1 MEQCTCMVDLLGRAG
16 QLLEAYEFIENM
28 PIGPDANVWG
38 ALLGACKIHGNLEM
52 AEYVADWL
60 KFLLDE
66 LEAEK
71 IPGKSSVEINR
82 HIHTFL
88 VGAKDLKLLK
98 SSTP

>member
-1 MEQCTCMVDLLGRAG
+1 MKNIYAEAGRW
-16 QLLEAYEFIENM
+16 
-28 PIGPDANVWG
+28 DD
-38 ALLGACKIHGNLEM
+38 
-52 AEYVADWL
+52 VARL
-60 KFLLDE
+60 TFLLDE

-88 VGAKDLKLLK
+88 VGVKDLKLLK